1 MLNVMTFA
9 IFAGALST
17 AGYAMHATL
26 APNLDKILSAL
37 RGEMAPARAA
47 PLAALVRAERRIAVR
62 RWAGSATPALTP
74 LRQRGAA

>member
-1 MLNVMTFA
+1 MTFA

-17 AGYAMHATL
+17 ASYALHATL
-26 APNLDKILSAL
+26 APNLEKILGAL

-62 RWAGSATPALTP
+62 RWAGAAAPAVAP